1 MEHRSAHLMRAARY
15 LTAGPRRGQLEI
27 VERERPVPGPGEVL
41 VRVRVSGVNP
51 TDWKARSGLRGTAAG
66 FAEVIP
72 NQDGAGEV
80 EGVGEGVDPGRIGER
95 VWLYDAQWERA
106 HGTAAQWIAL
116 PSEQAVT
123 LPPGTPLDVG
133 AGLGIPAMTAH
144 WSLFA
149 DGDLAGETVL
159 VQGGAGAVGQA
170 AIQLARRAG
179 ARVVATVSSARK
191 AEIARSAGADLV
203 VNYLEEDVAARVLG
217 LAPHGVRRVV
227 EVALDANLEV
237 DAAVVADGGTI
248 STYGVV
254 AFSPALPRS
263 LWVRNATL
271 RFVLVYTVPTAAKR
285 SAVADITAALRA
297 GALAPLPPIRFP
309 LDEIGAAHDAVE
321 DGAVG
326 KVLVDIP

>member
-1 MEHRSAHLMRAARY
+1 MRAARY
-15 LTAGPRRGQLEI
+15 VTTGPRRGRLEV

-66 FAEVIP
+66 FAEVVP

-80 EGVGEGVDPGRIGER
+80 EGVGEGVDPTRSGER
-95 VWLYDAQWERA
+95 VWLYNAQWERA
-106 HGTAAQWIAL
+106 DGTAAQWIAL
-116 PSEQAVT
+116 PSSQAVE
-123 LPPGTPLDVG
+123 LPPGTSLDLG

-149 DGDLAGETVL
+149 DGDVAGEAVL
-159 VQGGAGAVGQA
+159 VHGGAGAVGHA
-170 AIQLARRAG
+170 TIQLARRAG

-191 AEIARSAGADLV
+191 AQLARAAGADLV
-203 VNYLEEDVAARVLG
+203 VNYLEEDVTAAVLG
-217 LAPHGVRRVV
+217 FAPHGVRRVV
-227 EVALDANLEV
+227 EVAIDANLEV

-248 STYGVV
+248 SSYGVTS
-254 AFSPALPRS
+254 FSPALPRA

-271 RFVLVYTVPTAAKR
+271 RFVFVYTIPTAAKR
-285 SAVADITAALRA
+285 SAVADISAALAA
-297 GALAPLPPIRFP
+297 GTLSPLPAIRFP

-321 DGAVG
+321 RGAVG